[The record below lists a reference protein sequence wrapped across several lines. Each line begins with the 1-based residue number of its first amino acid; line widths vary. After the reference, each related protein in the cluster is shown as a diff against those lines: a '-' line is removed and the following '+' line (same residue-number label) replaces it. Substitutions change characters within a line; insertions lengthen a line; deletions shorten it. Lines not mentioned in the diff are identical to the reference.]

1 MGKLE
6 GLVADAREAFV
17 KVKRHGLGQSKR
29 ESTREGSQE
38 MKKEFLL
45 EPKSIIS
52 LGHEEDP
59 DSCRGAESSFSG
71 NKNPRESSKIW
82 AKLPMSRA
90 LRGGFRKGRDMD
102 NPERRPEVTPD
113 TRA

>member
-1 MGKLE
+1 M
-6 GLVADAREAFV
+6 ADAREAFV

-38 MKKEFLL
+38 MRKEFLL
-45 EPKSIIS
+45 GPKTIIS

-59 DSCRGAESSFSG
+59 DSRRGAESSFSG
-71 NKNPRESSKIW
+71 SKNPRESSRIW
-82 AKLPMSRA
+82 AKIPVSRA
-90 LRGGFRKGRDMD
+90 LRGGFRKGRDLE

-113 TRA
+113 AAAWM